1 MDNAHRVLTANPR
14 VQRSGPAP
22 RLSLLI
28 ELEPGYRV
36 FFGNLAD
43 LLLSRGVPHI
53 PITSR
58 PAPFWNDVFVP
69 SGTLWYSFTESTLLH
84 LLLIILFV
92 WGQSRVWVL
101 SIKLFPQR
109 DAFHR
114 SITYYPPARS
124 FQQSRAGRRA
134 FGRGRER
141 SKRRHIKRRHIKR
154 RYQ

>member
-22 RLSLLI
+22 RLSLLV

-36 FFGNLAD
+36 FFRNLAD
-43 LLLSRGVPHI
+43 LLLWRGVPHI

-101 SIKLFPQR
+101 STEVLPSEM
-109 DAFHR
+109 R
-114 SITYYPPARS
+114 STGLSPTPPARS
-124 FQQSRAGRRA
+124 FPAIEGRASSV
-134 FGRGRER
+134 GRGRE
-141 SKRRHIKRRHIKR
+141 
-154 RYQ
+154 